1 MRVSG
6 RMWLWPEPTCRWQ
19 NGQQSEG
26 ERCCDQSSGHRRSRI
41 CLDSFSHSFRFTK
54 TRPAMAILLS
64 FYVVVIMFNIEFAHG
79 LIFPG
84 VHYSMSAASC
94 FDTRQRVC
102 CQGTSLNSMKGDN
115 MEDGGPDEKEDKA
128 SNRKDDESMI
138 DGQQEDLVSLSDL
151 NWRVEKMRLEEANTR
166 RFLKSGP
173 RFLPY
178 EECRKW
184 VKAWNRW
191 DTEEEWKS
199 WIDEGEKRNSYIPAR
214 PDEYYGRLGKWQGW
228 QHFLGKDDDLNKGG
242 RKGIEEED
250 NCDEKT
256 EEDVGDFQ

>member
-1 MRVSG
+1 
-6 RMWLWPEPTCRWQ
+6 
-19 NGQQSEG
+19 
-26 ERCCDQSSGHRRSRI
+26 
-41 CLDSFSHSFRFTK
+41 
-54 TRPAMAILLS
+54 MAILLS

-228 QHFLGKDDDLNKGG
+228 QHFLGKDDNLNKGG
-242 RKGIEEED
+242 TKGIEEED

>member
-1 MRVSG
+1 
-6 RMWLWPEPTCRWQ
+6 
-19 NGQQSEG
+19 
-26 ERCCDQSSGHRRSRI
+26 
-41 CLDSFSHSFRFTK
+41 
-54 TRPAMAILLS
+54 
-64 FYVVVIMFNIEFAHG
+64 
-79 LIFPG
+79 
-84 VHYSMSAASC
+84 
-94 FDTRQRVC
+94 
-102 CQGTSLNSMKGDN
+102 
-115 MEDGGPDEKEDKA
+115 MEDGGPDENEDKA
-128 SNRKDDESMI
+128 SKRKDDESMI

-166 RFLKSGP
+166 RFLKAGP

-184 VKAWNRW
+184 VMAWNRW

-228 QHFLGKDDDLNKGG
+228 PHFLGKNDDSNKNGTE
-242 RKGIEEED
+242 GIEEEED